1 MKFDVLP
8 PVISATG
15 SPEKRI
21 VRAVWSPDGE
31 RLAVATA
38 DRFVTLVKPATNETS
53 RLPIKARDE
62 NAQRMFTI
70 TGLAWAPD
78 SCRFAVAQSDCAVA
92 VYDVGPSNS
101 PDSRKK
107 ITLRFSHKS
116 PVLCVSWPVT
126 SSTDFVY
133 GMGDGQ
139 VMCGLTKLKKSEELY
154 RHGCAPVSITSAPRM
169 NGCAIGHLDGSVFV
183 VNLETRNRIIAMQTA
198 VPPIALSWGS
208 QIVAAGAD
216 LQINFSD
223 QNGSSTSHVDFSNQ
237 PTLRAFT
244 AASFDPSGS
253 TAILAAKNTL
263 LTFNYSARIQTW
275 QQQAMLEFDGL
286 YSISDVAWSP
296 DGSKIAVSSVTGGLY
311 IITASIGSFRYK
323 NLFEVVH
330 VTGSQIRVVSLKD
343 KGELSMKS
351 DYRVLNTN
359 FQHDRYVI
367 VRTTQS
373 FVVGDTVSGKTSELP
388 ASYTD
393 GEPKITEKFIFIDDL
408 AVLVWNTGELTVVE
422 MGKPQPLAAIPTQYA
437 SPYLLSLRF
446 NAKIGNGN
454 AKILAYLVDSK
465 TVRIV
470 NLETLMTIGSVQIAT
485 KIDWIELN
493 VSGTMLL
500 LRDAKRSLYVFNLST
515 MSLNGLLNCCSY
527 AQWVPEA
534 NVVVAQSK
542 KQLYVWYSPTSP
554 DEVRTFDIE
563 GDVID
568 IQRKGTKTSVTISS
582 NGKNSHFPLDGAFI
596 AFSAAMEGN
605 KLNEAAKILLELE
618 NKDDF
623 KSLWGELADIAMMN
637 HDYTIA
643 EVSYSNLGDL
653 SRARFLH
660 KLNKLIAKNGQTD
673 CQVQAQIAML
683 SSNFKQAEYCLI
695 EHDQLD
701 AAIEMYKSMHMW
713 NELLDLAELRCPT
726 KAPALRDEYFQ
737 HLIETGQYQVAA
749 RLKARKGELSEA
761 IDLCL
766 QGEKPQLAADLL
778 LNGGDTVN
786 PQLLT
791 HVAEALTKNNR
802 FDVAGQV
809 FERLGRTNDAL
820 EAYRKGHSFYRAR
833 ELAKAA
839 NPEMVVTIEREWADY
854 LVSQGQNDA
863 ATSHYVESGDYALAL
878 RCSLIAQQ
886 WNQAADILKSAASTP
901 NLRDELRPKY
911 LEVGRHFASVND
923 TATAEDLFL
932 TVDANKELIE
942 MYLQL
947 GRVDDAMRR
956 AKRQLKQTEL
966 EQLFIENAR
975 IMEKK
980 GQNDKKAYSI
990 AEKIYIAINQPELA
1004 IEMYTAVKDNSS
1016 VMRLS
1021 KKYGGDKTQLG
1032 VIAAKAE
1039 REGDLQTAEDC
1050 YVRAGQWQKAL
1061 FMYQQEKKWD
1071 DAMRVAKT
1079 NGSPQTELSV
1089 AIQWATDIGG
1099 VAGVQQLQRLKLIE
1113 PALLYACENK
1123 LNDLAM
1129 LIMEH
1134 CKTLNKSTL
1143 KKAHEKLAI
1152 ALNSAGRFQ
1161 EAEKHYIAAEQP
1173 RDAVIMYAQNGMMD
1187 EANRIAQMYSIPD
1200 VNLKKASKPSHPS
1213 ISDNSN
1219 GLQRALQLETSA
1231 QYDDAI
1237 DAYLGL
1243 SPDDCGGEDQ
1253 FDQVLDRA
1261 VRLTLT
1267 YRQGRLQD
1275 VVNTVAQILLE
1286 AKRHASLGK
1295 ILENIEAYPD
1305 AFEIYK
1311 AGGMWEDAARLSGY
1325 LEPEEQQQFQ
1335 VEYQQYLA
1343 SNNMTGNLMDIG
1355 QVDAALSV
1363 YAKNG
1368 DWDTCLRQAQKE
1380 GEQYLEKY
1388 TMMYAQELV
1397 NQQNYDEAVS
1407 ILAKYQPSA
1416 SSANIPGYIALCQS
1430 TVYAVPSFDVLKPS
1444 FYSLRQMLFK
1454 VLRNSQPNA
1463 PGFQKLQNF
1472 TRAVHLICQQ
1482 ATCAQYG
1489 LIEQSAKAAVAAVRY
1504 CDVIPADF
1512 LFFKAGQM
1520 LQQVRNDPAA
1530 IVFYNT
1536 FVDIKDVIDSGD
1548 ISQSGGIDHNML
1560 DQTDIPREMCLRQF
1574 SAISDDISEQVKDWV
1589 LEKTMGSEEAALPM
1603 VPCTKCGRQI
1613 FEGTLRCPFCSVLY
1627 EFCHITGFPVIN
1639 PTQCTACG
1647 CMANRAEWGMYISKA
1662 GRCPCC
1668 DAPQTAGA

>member
-8 PVISATG
+8 PIIASSG
-15 SPEKRI
+15 SPLKRI
-21 VRAVWSPDGE
+21 VCASWSADGE

-38 DRFVTLVKPATNETS
+38 DCFVTLIKPSTNEIS
-53 RLPIKARDE
+53 RLPIKAKDE

-78 SCRFAVAQSDCAVA
+78 SCRFSVAQSDCAVA
-92 VYDVGPSNS
+92 VYDIGPANA

-116 PVLCVSWPVT
+116 PILCVAWPVA
-126 SSTDFVY
+126 SSSDFVY

-139 VMCGLTKLKKSEELY
+139 VMCGMVKMKKSEELY
-154 RHGCAPVSITSAPRM
+154 KHRCAPVSIAPAARM
-169 NGCAIGHLDGSVFV
+169 NAVAIGHIDGSVFM
-183 VNLETRNRIIAMQTA
+183 VNLDTRNRIIVMQTA
-198 VPPIALSWGS
+198 VPPLALAWGS

-216 LQINFSD
+216 LQINFAD
-223 QNGSSTSHVDFSNQ
+223 QNGSSASHVDFSNQ
-237 PTLRAFT
+237 NNLRSFT

-253 TAILAAKNTL
+253 TAIVAAKNVL
-263 LTFNYSARIQTW
+263 LTFNYSSRIQNW

-286 YSISDVAWSP
+286 YSISAVSWSP
-296 DGSKIAVSSVTGGLY
+296 DGSKIAVASVTGGLY
-311 IITASIGSFRYK
+311 IVTASIGSFRYK
-323 NLFEVVH
+323 NLFEVVYI
-330 VTGSQIRVVSLKD
+330 TGSQLRVVSLKD
-343 KGELSMKS
+343 KNELSVKS
-351 DYRVLNTN
+351 DYRVLTTN
-359 FQHDRYVI
+359 FQQDRYII

-388 ASYTD
+388 ASLTD

-422 MGKPQPLAAIPTQYA
+422 LGKPQPLAAIPTQYA

-446 NAKIGNGN
+446 NAKVGTGN

-470 NLETLMTIGSVQIAT
+470 NVETLMTLGSIQIT
-485 KIDWIELN
+485 NKIDWIELN

-500 LRDAKRSLYVFNLST
+500 LRDSKRSLYVFNIST
-515 MSLNGLLNCCSY
+515 HELNGLLNMCSY

-542 KQLYVWYSPTSP
+542 KTLYVWYSPTSP
-554 DEVRTFDIE
+554 DEVRTFDVE
-563 GDVID
+563 GDVVD
-568 IQRKGTKTSVTISS
+568 IQRKGTKTAVTIQA

-605 KLNEAAKILLELE
+605 KLNEAAKILLQME
-618 NKDDF
+618 NKEDF
-623 KSLWGELADIAMMN
+623 KSLWGGLAETAMMN

-660 KLNKLIAKNGQTD
+660 KLNKLIKKNGQSD

-683 SSNFKQAEYCLI
+683 QSNFKQAEYCLI

-701 AAIEMYKSMHMW
+701 SAIEMYKSMHMW
-713 NELLDLAELRCPT
+713 NELLDLAELRCPQR
-726 KAPALRDEYFQ
+726 APQLRDEYFQ
-737 HLIETGQYQVAA
+737 HLLETGQYQVAA

-766 QGEKPQLAADLL
+766 QGDKPQLAADLL

-786 PQLLT
+786 PQLLA
-791 HVAEALTKNNR
+791 HVAEALNKSNR

-809 FERLGRTNDAL
+809 YERLGRTSEAL
-820 EAYRKGHSFYRAR
+820 EAYRKGHSYYRAR

-839 NPEMVVTIEREWADY
+839 NPEMVITIEREWADY

-863 ATSHYVESGDYALAL
+863 ATSHYVESGDYGLAL
-878 RCSLIAQQ
+878 NCSLRAQQ
-886 WNQAADILKSAASTP
+886 WQQAAEILKSAASTP
-901 NLRDELRPKY
+901 TLRDELRLQY
-911 LEVGRHFASVND
+911 LRVGRHFASVND

-956 AKRQLKQTEL
+956 AKRQMKPSEI
-966 EQLFIENAR
+966 EQIFIESAMS
-975 IMEKK
+975 MEKK
-980 GQNDKKAYSI
+980 AQTRAT
-990 AEKIYIAINQPELA
+990 AEKIYIAINKPELA
-1004 IEMYTAVKDNSS
+1004 IEMYRDAKDEAS

-1021 KKYGGDKTQLG
+1021 KKYGNDKTQL
-1032 VIAAKAE
+1032 ANLATKAE
-1039 REGDLQTAEDC
+1039 QEGDLQEAEDF

-1079 NGSPQTELSV
+1079 NGTAQTELSV

-1099 VAGVQQLQRLKLIE
+1099 VAGVQQLQRLKLVE
-1113 PALLYACENK
+1113 PALLYACENR
-1123 LNDLAM
+1123 LNDLAT
-1129 LIMEH
+1129 LIMDN
-1134 CKTLNKSTL
+1134 CKTLSKSTL
-1143 KKAHEKLAI
+1143 KKAHEKLAVSL
-1152 ALNSAGRFQ
+1152 ASANRFS
-1161 EAEKHYIAAEQP
+1161 EAEVHYIAAEMP
-1173 RDAVIMYAQNGMMD
+1173 REAVIMYAQNKMID
-1187 EANRIAQMYSIPD
+1187 DANRVASKYSITD
-1200 VNLKKASKPSHPS
+1200 VDTRRPPAQRPAST
-1213 ISDNSN
+1213 SN
-1219 GLQRALQLETSA
+1219 AVGLQRALQLETSA

-1237 DAYLGL
+1237 NAYLSL
-1243 SPDDCGGEDQ
+1243 TADDCGGEDQ
-1253 FDQVLDRA
+1253 FDQVLERA
-1261 VRLTLT
+1261 VQLTLT

-1275 VVNTVAQILLE
+1275 VVNTVAQILLD

-1335 VEYQQYLA
+1335 LEYQQYLQQ
-1343 SNNMTGNLMDIG
+1343 NNMTGNLMNIG
-1355 QVDAALSV
+1355 QVDAALAV

-1368 DWDTCLRQAQKE
+1368 DWDTCLKQAQKE
-1380 GEQYLEKY
+1380 GDQYVEKY

-1397 NQQNYDEAVS
+1397 NQQKYDEAVS
-1407 ILAKYQPSA
+1407 ILAKYEPSGN
-1416 SSANIPGYIALCQS
+1416 SANIPAYIALCQS
-1430 TVYAVPSFDVLKPS
+1430 TVYAVPTYDVIKPS
-1444 FYSLRQMLFK
+1444 FYALRQMLFK
-1454 VLRNSQPNA
+1454 VLKNSSPNS
-1463 PGFQKLQNF
+1463 PDYFKLQNF
-1472 TRAVHLICQQ
+1472 TRAVHLLCQYSTCMQVGLFEQ
-1482 ATCAQYG
+1482 AAK
-1489 LIEQSAKAAVAAVRY
+1489 SAIAAVRY
-1504 CDVIPADF
+1504 CDVIPSDF

-1520 LQQVRNDPAA
+1520 LQQIHKDSAA
-1530 IVFYNT
+1530 IVFYNS
-1536 FVDIKDVIDSGD
+1536 FVDIFDVIESGD
-1548 ISQSGGIDHNML
+1548 ISHASAIDHSLL
-1560 DQTDIPREMCLRQF
+1560 DQTDIPREMCLR
-1574 SAISDDISEQVKDWV
+1574 SSSSISKEVAEQVRNWV
-1589 LEKTMGSEEAALPM
+1589 IEKTMGSEEASLPL
-1603 VPCTKCGRQI
+1603 VPCPKCGRQI
-1613 FEGTLRCPFCSVLY
+1613 FEASLRCPFCNVQF
-1627 EFCHITGFPVIN
+1627 EFCHITGFPVVN
-1639 PTQCTACG
+1639 PTNCTACG
-1647 CMANRAEWGMYISKA
+1647 VMSNRSDWGLYISKT

-1668 DAPQTAGA
+1668 DAPQMAGA